1 MANNDA
7 QKPSTNVTGA
17 DASVKKGIPKA
28 LLDTITLVRA
38 KMRDYPELNRLI
50 EGHETSD
57 REIAFA
63 IMEAIDDFNTTPPL
77 ITPYKLEN
85 FPSMSL
91 LIRGSIIAV
100 IESIGLLQTR
110 NQMQYSD
117 GQGVSVSVSDKGP
130 MLMSWINL
138 FAQSYE
144 QKKFRLKQAINLG
157 TALNGKGVS
166 SEYSLINGYFDDL

>member
-1 MANNDA
+1 MANDA
-7 QKPSTNVTGA
+7 TKPTTNALGA
-17 DASVKKGIPKA
+17 DASAKAGIPKK
-28 LLDTITLVRA
+28 LRDTIVLVRA

-63 IMEAIDDFNTTPPL
+63 IVEAIDDFNTTPPL
-77 ITPYKLEN
+77 ISPSTLEN

-91 LIRGSIIAV
+91 LIRGTIIN
-100 IESIGLLQTR
+100 ILESIGLLQTR
-110 NQMQYSD
+110 NHMQYSD

-130 MLMSWINL
+130 QLANWINM
-138 FAQSYE
+138 FARTYE

-157 TALNGKGVS
+157 SALNGSGVS
-166 SEYSLINGYFDDL
+166 SEYVLVNGFFDEL